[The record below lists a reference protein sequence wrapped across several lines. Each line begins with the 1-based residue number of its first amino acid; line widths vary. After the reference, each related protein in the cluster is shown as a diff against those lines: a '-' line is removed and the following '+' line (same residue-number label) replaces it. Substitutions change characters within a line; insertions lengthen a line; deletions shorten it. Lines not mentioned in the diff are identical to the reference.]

1 METRR
6 LKRRKMRDNPYV
18 LLYDNEKNLYRISF
32 KDSNGIIQ
40 NVNVNKEVYD
50 QFDKFELEDLSWLN
64 EYDNH
69 IEHSE
74 IYDNNLYHRSVNKS
88 ETLEFIIEKNF
99 ELKEILDIINKLPVI
114 QKRRLKKYYFENKT
128 YEKIAKEEKCT
139 KRAIKFSI
147 DIAIDKIS
155 KKMNK

>member
-1 METRR
+1 
-6 LKRRKMRDNPYV
+6 MRDNPYV

>member
-6 LKRRKMRDNPYV
+6 PKRRKMRDNPYV

-88 ETLEFIIEKNF
+88 ETLEFIIEK
-99 ELKEILDIINKLPVI
+99 ILN
-114 QKRRLKKYYFENKT
+114 
-128 YEKIAKEEKCT
+128 
-139 KRAIKFSI
+139 
-147 DIAIDKIS
+147 
-155 KKMNK
+155 

>member
-6 LKRRKMRDNPYV
+6 PKRRKMRDNPYV